1 MRKKEIYSVPKAKE
15 YLIQTSGAL
24 LIEGSKGDMEKQKRM
39 IGINHD

>member
-24 LIEGSKGDMEKQKRM
+24 LIEGSKGDYGEAETDDW
-39 IGINHD
+39 N